1 MATTY
6 LTRAQVAGNR
16 QTFTQSFW
24 VKLSNTTDQGLISSF
39 NDSTSYSYCYIDS
52 STQQL
57 QLQWKSGSVVA
68 QLNTNRKFRD
78 TSGWYNIIYAVD
90 TTQSTDSDR
99 IKLYINGVQET
110 SFSTATYPG
119 QILSEVNDNGTTQYI
134 GSVDGTQQYV
144 NGSMSYV
151 AQIDGTQELP
161 TIFGETDTTTG
172 QWKIKTDITPSVA
185 WGTNG
190 FLILKNGNSLTD
202 ESTNSN
208 NFTLGGGTL
217 TNTKDCP
224 DNVFCTMNPLDNYY
238 ANSVFSNGNTT
249 VVTNAGNYT
258 YNTSTIG
265 INVGMKAYWE
275 AKYNTTQSGNGNIGV
290 IDTPSTSTSAG
301 IYQATNG
308 ISVDDLGKIYKNNSD
323 TGITLGT
330 LSTSDV
336 ICFAYDNVNGGLYVR
351 KNGDAWINSGVPT
364 SGASKTGI
372 ISPTTTGLTMFPA
385 VGDAS
390 GSSAVGSST
399 NFGNGVFGTTAVSS
413 AGTNASN
420 NGVFEYDVP
429 TGYTALSTKG
439 LNL

>member
-161 TIFGETDTTTG
+161 GIFGETDSTTG
-172 QWKIKTDITPSVA
+172 EWKIKTTITPSVA
-185 WGTNG
+185 WGNNG